1 MGRLSP
7 VDYVHGGDD
16 DDRRGDDND
25 DGDDEDMGRLSLV
38 RGFNSQ

>member
-7 VDYVHGGDD
+7 VDYVHGGDG
-16 DDRRGDDND
+16 DDRRGDDDN
-25 DGDDEDMGRLSLV
+25 EDMGRMSPV